1 MDNFKLPARS
11 ARAYRRVLKGELR
24 SNMKQIDFARGS
36 IFKCIL
42 KSAVPMLAAQVLNLL
57 YNIVDRIYIARIPA
71 VGTDAI
77 GAVGLC
83 FPVIIIITAF
93 TNLYGSGG
101 APLYSMAYGRGEI
114 QKAGKL
120 MNLSFYLELLTGFVL
135 MIFCELFCEPLL
147 MAFGASSVTL
157 SFASSYLRIYLI
169 GTLFSMIA
177 GGMNPFINAQGFPVI
192 GMVSVGVGAI
202 CNIVLDPFFIFF
214 LKLGINGAAIA
225 TVISQFISA
234 VIVMIFL
241 LSPRAMSRLGRM
253 TLKEFLQSG
262 ADIVSIVSLGAAAF
276 VMQITN
282 SLVSISCNRV
292 LSQTGGDAYV
302 SVMTIISSVRQ
313 LLDTPIFAISE
324 GTSPVMSFNYGAGE
338 PERVRRAIYIMT
350 ALCFSYTFLAWGL
363 VLARGDL
370 VIAIFSSDREILKDA
385 LPALN
390 VYFFAFVFQTFQYAG
405 QAVFKS
411 LGKRKQAI
419 FFSLLRKAVIVIP
432 LTYLLPYGFH
442 MGTRG
447 VFMAEPISNVIGGLA
462 CYITMMLIVFPEL
475 RRKKSAK

>member
-1 MDNFKLPARS
+1 
-11 ARAYRRVLKGELR
+11 
-24 SNMKQIDFARGS
+24 MKQIDFARGS

-42 KSAVPMLAAQVLNLL
+42 KSAIPMLVAQVLNLL
-57 YNIVDRIYIARIPA
+57 YNIVDRIYIARIPS

-83 FPVIIIITAF
+83 FPIIIIITAF

-120 MNLSFYLELLTGFVL
+120 MNLSFHLELLTGLVL
-135 MIFCELFCEPLL
+135 MVFCELFCEPLL
-147 MAFGASSVTL
+147 MAFGASSVTI
-157 SFASSYLRIYLI
+157 SIAVSYLRIYLT

-177 GGMNPFINAQGFPVI
+177 GGMNPFINAQGYPVI
-192 GMVSVGVGAI
+192 GMLSVGAGAI

-234 VIVMIFL
+234 VIVLRFL
-241 LSPRAMSRLGRM
+241 LSPRAMSRLGKMSFR
-253 TLKEFLQSG
+253 EFVQSG
-262 ADIVSIVSLGAAAF
+262 SDIVSIVSLGAAAF

-292 LSQTGGDAYV
+292 LSQTGGDVYV

-313 LLDTPIFAISE
+313 LLDTPILAMSE
-324 GTSPVMSFNYGAGE
+324 GASPVMSFNYGAGE
-338 PERVRRAIYIMT
+338 PERVRRAVYILT
-350 ALCFSYTFLAWGL
+350 GLCFSYTFLAWGL

-390 VYFFAFVFQTFQYAG
+390 VYFFAFVFQTFQYTG

-411 LGKRKQAI
+411 LGKRKRAI
-419 FFSLLRKAVIVIP
+419 FFSLLRKAVIVVP

-462 CYITMMLIVFPEL
+462 CYITMVLTIFPEL
-475 RRKKSAK
+475 SRKKNAK